1 MHREIPDLDRGSV
14 VGRYIILD
22 VVGQGGMG
30 VVYAAYDP
38 ELERKVAIKLL
49 QAKTGSVGSSAGGQA
64 WLQREAQAQ
73 AKLAHPNV
81 LSVYDV
87 GTLADDRVFVAM
99 ELVEGETLRAWL
111 DRADRSWQHVLDV
124 VAAAGAGLAAAHR
137 AGLVHRDFKPENVL
151 VGSDGRARVMDFGL
165 AHERDAE
172 MPPGSDS
179 GNVIGTPAYIAPEL
193 YAAKPATA
201 ASDQFALGVTLY
213 TALFGG
219 KPYAKEA
226 FQLPRAPGVE
236 PKSPPASSRVP
247 ARIQRAVM
255 RAVAIDPAARW
266 PSVDAL
272 LGELAIEG
280 SSTRRRVIAGS
291 ITFGLAGALVATL
304 AFGHHADDV
313 GCSARSL
320 DGIWDVPIRLAVHT
334 GFLGVK
340 APYAESSFHA
350 VAGALDKYTSEW
362 TEASI
367 ESCRATRLRG
377 EQSEATQTLRQA
389 CLDARLEQVRDL
401 AQLLESPSRAVLDK
415 ADAAVQALDPVRS
428 CADVRI
434 LTDAAPTD
442 PIAIRDYN
450 AQELKL
456 ALARAQL
463 AAGLLVASL
472 GTAQGVLSK
481 AHELHVDGLA
491 ADAQLV
497 RGTVLMAAGNI
508 DQALAA
514 LQDSTW
520 TGIAAHRDDVVTRSA
535 LVAAG
540 LMVDQQ
546 SKPDAAQV
554 WIDLSTATS
563 ARSEFFRELL
573 RTERL
578 EVQGAISAS
587 RGELEAAIKTHE
599 EAIVA
604 AQHAFGADSTSLWQP
619 EEMLATTM
627 GRAGAWVAAI
637 PHLEHALAMREQT
650 VGPDHPDVAL
660 LLSNLG
666 ACYDH
671 AGDSKRARDAF
682 ERALAI
688 RERTYGPSSPFLV
701 ATLNNLADFKRKSG
715 DLDGAVADI
724 ARAKAIAIRV
734 PGTTSPLY
742 HVVATTEA
750 EVLSSQGNVAAARA
764 AFDAAIDLEQ
774 KTTSPVLATTLA
786 SRAELELAQH
796 AYADAIAL
804 DERSIIAFETMGGK
818 DALDLWRPLAGLATA
833 KRAVDPRADVRAI
846 LTRAVAIATKAQ
858 VRDAEVAPLREA
870 LAHTP

>member
-1 MHREIPDLDRGSV
+1 MIEQMDDADETRRESPGPLHREIPDLDRGSV

-520 TGIAAHRDDVVTRSA
+520 TGIAQRARRCGLDGRPTVEAGCSAGVDRSVDRDECALGVLPRAASHRTARGAGRDLGIARRARSRDQDARRGDRRGTARIRCRQHVAVATRRNARDDDGPRRRVGRRDSA
-535 LVAAG
+535 
-540 LMVDQQ
+540 
-546 SKPDAAQV
+546 P
-554 WIDLSTATS
+554 
-563 ARSEFFRELL
+563 
-573 RTERL
+573 
-578 EVQGAISAS
+578 
-587 RGELEAAIKTHE
+587 
-599 EAIVA
+599 
-604 AQHAFGADSTSLWQP
+604 
-619 EEMLATTM
+619 
-627 GRAGAWVAAI
+627 RA
-637 PHLEHALAMREQT
+637 
-650 VGPDHPDVAL
+650 
-660 LLSNLG
+660 
-666 ACYDH
+666 
-671 AGDSKRARDAF
+671 RARDA
-682 ERALAI
+682 RANG
-688 RERTYGPSSPFLV
+688 RPRSSRCRV
-701 ATLNNLADFKRKSG
+701 A
-715 DLDGAVADI
+715 AVELGCLLRSRRRLEASPRRLR
-724 ARAKAIAIRV
+724 ARARDSR
-734 PGTTSPLY
+734 T
-742 HVVATTEA
+742 HVRTVE
-750 EVLSSQGNVAAARA
+750 
-764 AFDAAIDLEQ
+764 
-774 KTTSPVLATTLA
+774 PV
-786 SRAELELAQH
+786 SR
-796 AYADAIAL
+796 
-804 DERSIIAFETMGGK
+804 
-818 DALDLWRPLAGLATA
+818 
-833 KRAVDPRADVRAI
+833 
-846 LTRAVAIATKAQ
+846 
-858 VRDAEVAPLREA
+858 RDAQQPRRLQTQVGRSRRRGCRHRACESDRDTRTRYDESAVSRRRNDRS
-870 LAHTP
+870 